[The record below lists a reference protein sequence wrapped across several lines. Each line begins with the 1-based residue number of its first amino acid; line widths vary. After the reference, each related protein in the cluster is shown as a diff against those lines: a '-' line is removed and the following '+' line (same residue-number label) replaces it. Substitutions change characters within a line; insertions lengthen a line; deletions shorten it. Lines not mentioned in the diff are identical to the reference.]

1 MLGEARQG
9 SQGRLQIMK
18 TPPTIIVLG
27 AGRGSRYTGARHKLA
42 EPLGGG
48 SVLGCTV
55 RNALASGLPVVVVT
69 TTRFAGEMAD
79 LVARRDIV
87 VLDAGNG
94 VAPGG
99 MGDSIAS
106 GVAARPG
113 AGGWLVMPADMPLV
127 RPATMAAVAGGLGP
141 NPVAYAQYRGRRGH
155 PVAFGAEL
163 FSELVR
169 LSGDEGAR
177 RVLARYPGWAV
188 DVDDP
193 GVLLDMDTEAD
204 LASLRAHMASETVA
218 RP

>member
-1 MLGEARQG
+1 
-9 SQGRLQIMK
+9 MK
-18 TPPTIIVLG
+18 TPLTIIVLG

-42 EPLGGG
+42 EPIGGA
-48 SVLGCTV
+48 SVLKLTV
-55 RNALASGLPVVVVT
+55 GNALATGLSVLVVT
-69 TTRFAGEMAD
+69 TTQFADEVAD
-79 LVARRDIV
+79 LVAKRDIV
-87 VLDAGNG
+87 VLDQGSG

-99 MGDSIAS
+99 MGDSIAA

-127 RPATMAAVAGGLGP
+127 RPATMIAVANGLSP
-141 NPVAYAQYRGRRGH
+141 HPVAYAQYVGRRGH

-163 FSELVR
+163 FSDLVR

-177 RVLARYPGWAV
+177 RVLARYPGLAV
-188 DVDDP
+188 EVDDD

-204 LASLRAHMASETVA
+204 LASMRAKVSGQLLA

>member
-1 MLGEARQG
+1 
-9 SQGRLQIMK
+9 MK

-42 EPLGGG
+42 EPLGSD
-48 SVLGCTV
+48 SVLKLTV
-55 RNALASGLPVVVVT
+55 SNALASGLPVVVIT
-69 TTRFAGEMAD
+69 TTHFADDVAD
-79 LVARRDIV
+79 LVAKRDIV
-87 VLDAGNG
+87 VLDQGSG

-99 MGDSIAS
+99 MGDSIAA
-106 GVAARPG
+106 GVAARPA

-127 RPATMAAVAGGLGP
+127 RPATMVAVANGLGP
-141 NPVAYAQYRGRRGH
+141 HPVAYAQHLGRRGH

-177 RVLARYPGWAV
+177 RVLARYPGLAV
-188 DVDDP
+188 EVDDP

-204 LASLRAHMASETVA
+204 LASMRARVA
-218 RP
+218 AQLPVRP